1 MALLHPPAA
10 HNEKWL
16 CHAFSSVEAL
26 EGYMTEHFLS
36 AEPTHSRWNRALP
49 PRLTIAPGDT
59 VHFECVDSTGA
70 QVRPG
75 MTVEQ
80 YVRIDR
86 GRIHALTGPVAVQG
100 AEPGDVLQ
108 IDILEVKHKGCG
120 WSSVIGGLGFL
131 KERFAEP
138 FLFHWKLEG
147 EVSKSMAPAIVPLRP
162 FCGVMGVAPAE
173 DGELRTRQ
181 PGIFGGNMDVRE
193 LCDGATL
200 YLPVFNKGALFSA
213 GDAHA
218 AQGDGEVC
226 INGIECPADAALRF
240 HLHKQRRLAGPMV
253 ESAPV
258 RPQDALDEA
267 WIVVES
273 GTDGSAAARAATSRM
288 IDLLV
293 ERWGFSDVH
302 AYLLCSVAMH
312 LRLSQ
317 VVNEPMIT
325 VSASIAKHVLPSRK
339 LF

>member
-1 MALLHPPAA
+1 MA
-10 HNEKWL
+10 
-16 CHAFSSVEAL
+16 
-26 EGYMTEHFLS
+26 EHFVS

-49 PRLTIAPGDT
+49 PRLTVAPGDT
-59 VHFECVDSTGA
+59 VRFECHDASGA

-75 MTVEQ
+75 MTLEQ
-80 YVRIDR
+80 FVKIDR
-86 GRIHALTGPVAVQG
+86 NRIHALTGPVAVQG

-108 IDILEVKHKGCG
+108 IDVLEVKHKGWG
-120 WSSVIGGLGFL
+120 WSSVIAGLGFL

-138 FLFHWKLEG
+138 FLFHWSLEND
-147 EVSKSMAPAIVPLRP
+147 VTRSLAPAVVTLRP
-162 FCGVMGVAPAE
+162 FCGVMGVAPAA
-173 DGELRTRQ
+173 DGEFRTRP
-181 PGIFGGNMDVRE
+181 PGMFGGNIDVRE
-193 LCDGATL
+193 LCSGSTL
-200 YLPVFNKGALFSA
+200 YLPVFASGALFST

-226 INGIECPADAALRF
+226 INGIECPVDATLRF
-240 HLHKQRRLAGPMV
+240 HLHKRQPLAAPLI
-253 ESAPV
+253 ESAPA
-258 RPQDALDEA
+258 RPQDALDDA

-273 GTDGSAAARAATSRM
+273 GPDAIAAARGAASRM

-293 ERWGFSDVH
+293 QRWLMRDVH

-325 VSASIAKHVLPSRK
+325 VSASIAKRILPPTK